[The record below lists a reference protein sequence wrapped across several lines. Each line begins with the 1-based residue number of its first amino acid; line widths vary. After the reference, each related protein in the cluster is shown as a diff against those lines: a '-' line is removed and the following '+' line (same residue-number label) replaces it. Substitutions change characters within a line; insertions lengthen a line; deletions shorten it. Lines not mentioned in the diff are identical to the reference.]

1 MSLDT
6 VTELRSQL
14 VNHIFVV
21 VDNGAKV
28 NATNDDG
35 LTPIY
40 DGVKRGDYEIVK
52 ELLDR
57 GANKNIK
64 PYKGCVESYLLF
76 CFIIISLHVY
86 LLFWRK

>member
-1 MSLDT
+1 M
-6 VTELRSQL
+6 
-14 VNHIFVV
+14 VNVIFVL

-40 DGVKRGDYEIVK
+40 DGVKRGNHEIVK

-76 CFIIISLHVY
+76 RFII
-86 LLFWRK
+86 LFPFMFICFSGQN